1 MLDPS
6 PHPLPFPS
14 LALCSEEEVTRL
26 VHDFYARVRQEPRLG
41 PIFNAHVKDWDAHL
55 AQLVD
60 FWSAM
65 LRGTRRF
72 SGAPMPKHMAMDHLD
87 RDLFDRWLV
96 QFRLTTAESGNEAM
110 QQLADDV
117 ARRIGD
123 TFWRRYQM
131 LRWPQIPVAGRPQL
145 RDGCGHVAGEGCG
158 GAGAANE
165 D

>member
-14 LALCSEEEVTRL
+14 LSLCSEEEVTRL
-26 VHDFYARVRQEPRLG
+26 VHDFYARVRQEPR
-41 PIFNAHVKDWDAHL
+41 
-55 AQLVD
+55 
-60 FWSAM
+60 
-65 LRGTRRF
+65 
-72 SGAPMPKHMAMDHLD
+72 
-87 RDLFDRWLV
+87 
-96 QFRLTTAESGNEAM
+96 TAESGNVPM

-123 TFWRRYQM
+123 TIWRRYQM

-145 RDGCGHVAGEGCG
+145 RDGCGHVAGQGCT

>member
-1 MLDPS
+1 
-6 PHPLPFPS
+6 
-14 LALCSEEEVTRL
+14 
-26 VHDFYARVRQEPRLG
+26 
-41 PIFNAHVKDWDAHL
+41 
-55 AQLVD
+55 
-60 FWSAM
+60 
-65 LRGTRRF
+65 
-72 SGAPMPKHMAMDHLD
+72 MDHLD

-96 QFRLTTAESGNEAM
+96 QFRLTTAESGNVPM

-123 TFWRRYQM
+123 TIWRRYQM

-145 RDGCGHVAGEGCG
+145 RDGCGHVAGQGCT